1 MLNLK
6 RDEQIRTR
14 LLHGVLNLGL
24 PEGAPLPS
32 IRALARQLGTSVRTV
47 QSAVDR
53 LKREGLIVS
62 RPGAGLYVKDPA
74 PRTAHRKTV
83 VCLHAGKPGYLEEG
97 PYPSRILRALRASLQ
112 EHGYALRFHS
122 LDGCDPFAWS
132 ESLRGQRLAGAV
144 LFEID
149 SAFVLRELQELR
161 LPVVSMDFDCSRMGV
176 PSVCFDNHC
185 AAIDLANDLLAR
197 GHRRIAFVQMPYAP
211 RFGISTVLDAV
222 AAERYEGYRIA
233 LRMAGLEPLRIQL
246 AGRGT
251 DAKGLAE
258 AVLAQACGARETEP
272 TAFVCPSF
280 KPANR
285 LAAGLIALGHDV
297 PGDFSVATF
306 GNPDA
311 PFDGRRKL
319 TAARLAYEAMGRKTA
334 ELLVAVLKGEAPA
347 LRTDLPSSVVQ
358 RNSVA
363 APATGH
369 EELKKRRT
377 LEVSR

>member
-47 QSAVDR
+47 QTAVDR
-53 LKREGLIVS
+53 LKRDGVIAS
-62 RPGAGLYVKDPA
+62 RPGAGLYVKDPT

-83 VCLHAGKPGYLEEG
+83 VCLHAGKPAYLEED
-97 PYPSRILRALRASLQ
+97 PYPARIVRALRARLQ

-132 ESLRGQRLAGAV
+132 EPLRGQRLAGAV
-144 LFEID
+144 LFETD

-161 LPVVSMDFDCSRMGV
+161 LPAVSMDFDCSRMGV

-185 AAIDLANDLLAR
+185 AAIELANDLLAR

-233 LRMAGLEPLRIQL
+233 MRMAGLEPLRIQL
-246 AGRGT
+246 AERGA
-251 DAKGLAE
+251 DAKSMAE
-258 AVLAQACGARETEP
+258 AVLTQARGTRTSEAP

-285 LAAGLIALGHDV
+285 LAAGLIELGHAV
-297 PGDFSVATF
+297 PGDFSVVTF
-306 GNPDA
+306 GNPNA
-311 PFDGRRKL
+311 AFDGRRKL
-319 TAARLAYEAMGRKTA
+319 SAARLAYEAMGRTTA
-334 ELLVAVLKGEAPA
+334 EVLVAVLKGEAPA
-347 LRTDLPSSVVQ
+347 LRTDLASCVTQ
-358 RNSVA
+358 RDSVA
-363 APATGH
+363 DARSETAAAA
-369 EELKKRRT
+369 R
-377 LEVSR
+377 